1 MKPLSIRCF
10 MHDIANKL
18 KIWWYFSALIIINTV
33 PNHNRASTIFYHILL
48 SWTCWCKWY
57 EGKFLVQKTWSGLII
72 FHHFFCFCLLCP
84 LLAWLAQR
92 REMLSGCLFQLCDIE
107 FPIVFATIRF
117 HCMYV
122 LYVNLKI
129 LLMSSLLKQKHL
141 NDVTTQTTFYLFT

>member
-1 MKPLSIRCF
+1 MKGNFWYKRPGLVLSSF
-10 MHDIANKL
+10 
-18 KIWWYFSALIIINTV
+18 
-33 PNHNRASTIFYHILL
+33 
-48 SWTCWCKWY
+48 
-57 EGKFLVQKTWSGLII
+57 II
-72 FHHFFCFCLLCP
+72 FFLFVCLLCP